1 MRIIVNTLLLFVF
14 LGACQEA
21 PQVEVKKQNS
31 EDLKRQS
38 VKKTPNNST
47 GYSIST
53 LQNANGWGY
62 QIRQN
67 GKLMLDQPTVPGRP
81 GMAGFQTQEDAQ
93 KVAELV
99 KSKLQAKI
107 FPPTVSEDEL
117 KNLNIH

>member
-1 MRIIVNTLLLFVF
+1 MKT
-14 LGACQEA
+14 A
-21 PQVEVKKQNS
+21 
-31 EDLKRQS
+31 QS
-38 VKKTPNNST
+38 SQKPFGNFSAKKTSKTQGN
-47 GYSIST
+47 YEIST
-53 LQNANGWGY
+53 FQNTNGWGY

-67 GKLMLDQPTVPGRP
+67 GKLLLDQPTVPGRP

>member
-1 MRIIVNTLLLFVF
+1 MQLVIRFLLLFVL

-21 PQVEVKKQNS
+21 PSNKSAQSIKKLDNNNTPQ
-31 EDLKRQS
+31 
-38 VKKTPNNST
+38 KKATTN
-47 GYSIST
+47 GVYDIST
-53 LQNANGWGY
+53 AQTANGWGY

-67 GKLMLDQPTVPGRP
+67 GKLLLDQPTVPGRP
-81 GMAGFQTQEDAQ
+81 GVAGFQTQEDAQ

-117 KNLNIH
+117 MNLNIH

>member
-1 MRIIVNTLLLFVF
+1 MQLVIRLLLLFVLF
-14 LGACQEA
+14 GACQEA
-21 PQVEVKKQNS
+21 PQVVVKKQSS

-38 VKKTPNNST
+38 VKKNANNST
-47 GYSIST
+47 GYSINT
-53 LQNANGWGY
+53 MQTANGWGY

-67 GKLMLDQPTVPGRP
+67 GKLLLDQPTVPGRP
-81 GMAGFQTQEDAQ
+81 GVAGFQTQEDAQ

>member
-1 MRIIVNTLLLFVF
+1 MQIIVKTLLLFVL
-14 LGACQEA
+14 LGACKEA
-21 PQVEVKKQNS
+21 PQVVVKKQSS

-38 VKKTPNNST
+38 VKKSANNST
-47 GYSIST
+47 GYSINT
-53 LQNANGWGY
+53 LQNTNGWGY